1 MKKLFFA
8 VIAVFLFAQ
17 TNLLAQKK
25 NVAVTTMYIDKYI
38 DASSLSGDA
47 AMVATIATLAK
58 DERFD
63 LTSVL
68 NDFHDKFFKDYVK
81 EFNFNILDEKVVL
94 ENPDYKSYESKWGED
109 DQKGDDWL
117 DGYIPY
123 EGYKVL
129 YRGGL
134 KKESRNHMRMLEI
147 FDKEADGVMMIDI
160 NYSFVPKVGVGGMGT
175 AGIAAHLHMTLYNK
189 EGKKVFN
196 FHEIG
201 TSKKTVGMVA
211 GIPVMKIEKIKPLC
225 ENATEK
231 LMADLYKKL
240 PKLMKKVDKKFM

>member
-1 MKKLFFA
+1 MKKL
-8 VIAVFLFAQ
+8 LFAL
-17 TNLLAQKK
+17 TALILFNVGNTFAQKK
-25 NVAVTTMYIDKYI
+25 KVAVTTMYIDKYI
-38 DASSLSGDA
+38 DASSLSSNA
-47 AMVATIATLAK
+47 AMVSTISTLAN
-58 DERFD
+58 DENFD

-68 NDFHDKFFKDYVK
+68 NDFHDKFIKDYTK
-81 EFNFNILDEKVVL
+81 EFKFDIIDEKEVL
-94 ENPDYKSYESKWGED
+94 GNPDYIAYESKWGEG
-109 DQKGDDWL
+109 DQDGSKML
-117 DGYIPY
+117 DGFIPY

-134 KKESRNHMRMLEI
+134 KKENRNHIKMLEI
-147 FDKEADGVMMIDI
+147 FDKTADGVMMINI
-160 NYSFVPKVGVGGMGT
+160 SFSFVPKVAVGGMGS
-175 AGIAAHLHMTLYNK
+175 AGIAAHLHMTLYDK

-211 GIPVMKIEKIKPLC
+211 GIPVMKVEKIKPLC